1 LVEQVRV
8 PGDFRVVSSDA
19 GELNRDAAGLEGDAR
34 RLEVGD
40 AASGAS
46 KSGSVSKPTSR
57 ASRSSL
63 ASPAAVETGYL
74 AVGLTVPPWVGTSAF
89 ASVWAPS

>member
-1 LVEQVRV
+1 VTPQASKGT
-8 PGDFRVVSSDA
+8 P
-19 GELNRDAAGLEGDAR
+19 AASR
-34 RLEVGD
+34 WD